1 MDTTRKTWPG
11 STGIYSTDFDTDTLV
26 QLLTPRKLPGKPRPR
41 VDRRVYPKHIEG
53 ESTRAYVE
61 RYFRMNSVP
70 LVDWRNPVKWN
81 ARHIRAYPDDTNQ
94 HLALYHPLSTAR
106 QYTPAD
112 PIEETIE

>member
-1 MDTTRKTWPG
+1 MKTLTRKTWPG
-11 STGIYSTDFDTDTLV
+11 STGSYSTQPDTDTLA

-61 RYFRMNSVP
+61 RYFRINTQ
-70 LVDWRNPVKWN
+70 RHAKWFVG
-81 ARHIRAYPDDTNQ
+81 AGIHAYPDHID
-94 HLALYHPLSTAR
+94 HLALYHPLSTAP